1 MHIAQEAPTSPGLA
15 PSAGWQGQDAA
26 STAPAP
32 ERAEEQP
39 CGLVRE
45 SWLQSAHRS
54 IVSAA
59 IVVQFQPQMLDP
71 QTSLQRC
78 HECCQ
83 GSATTCSDC
92 HQSCHHP
99 SLSATGGRLGR
110 KCHHLPPAD
119 IGISRELQAA
129 LAHRALLCSCTSSV
143 QRRTSPTQRLG
154 WVLVTQF
161 FSPLLRAIC

>member
-15 PSAGWQGQDAA
+15 PSAGWQGQDTV

-32 ERAEEQP
+32 ARAEEHL

-45 SWLQSAHRS
+45 SWLQSAHLS
-54 IVSAA
+54 TVSTA
-59 IVVQFQPQMLDP
+59 VVVHFQPQMLHP
-71 QTSLQRC
+71 QASLQRC

-83 GSATTCSDC
+83 GSATTCSDR

-119 IGISRELQAA
+119 IGISREPQAA
-129 LAHRALLCSCTSSV
+129 LAHRARLCSCTSSV
-143 QRRTSPTQRLG
+143 QRGTSPTHGLG

-161 FSPLLRAIC
+161 CSPLLRAIC

>member
-15 PSAGWQGQDAA
+15 PSAGWQGQDTV

-32 ERAEEQP
+32 ARAEEHL

-45 SWLQSAHRS
+45 SWLQSAHLS
-54 IVSAA
+54 TVSTA
-59 IVVQFQPQMLDP
+59 VVVHFQPQMLHP
-71 QTSLQRC
+71 QASLQRC

-83 GSATTCSDC
+83 GSATTCSDR

-110 KCHHLPPAD
+110 KCHHLPLQTSAFRENRRLPWLTVHVCVAAPPQFKEEPA
-119 IGISRELQAA
+119 Q
-129 LAHRALLCSCTSSV
+129 HMV
-143 QRRTSPTQRLG
+143 
-154 WVLVTQF
+154 WVGF
-161 FSPLLRAIC
+161 